1 MRDED
6 RTRKQLLRELSSL
19 RKRVAELEM
28 DEAEHLR
35 VEEVMRESEGRT
47 RRMLNAI
54 TTYTYSVEISGGQAI
69 STTHDGACLFVTGY
83 SEEDYQCDPFLWYS
97 MIHPADRGMVED
109 AIGKILEGQVI
120 PPIEH
125 RIIRRDGTTVW
136 IRNTMVPHVDGNG
149 ALIRYDGLVED
160 ITGRKQVEASI
171 LWSQKMESLGRMAG
185 AVAHSFNNIVAAILG
200 NAELIRMELPAE
212 SPEYLKATQIINA
225 CRRAQS
231 ITSQIVA
238 YTGHMPVRLEPLNV
252 SELIRSVSS
261 LIEVGLSGKMGV
273 GYRLASDL
281 PLINADRSQVQQVI
295 INLVTNA
302 LEAMSEVPGSIL
314 VSTGMVR
321 ADSTLSGESYL
332 ASSQR
337 EGPWVVIEVRDE
349 GCGMDET
356 TRARMFDPF
365 FSTKFLGRGLGLP
378 AVLGI
383 VRRHR
388 GFIRVL
394 SEPGSGTTFQIGF
407 PVAESDTP
415 RETERQILLNT

>member
-6 RTRKQLLRELSSL
+6 KTRKRLLRELSDL
-19 RKRVAELEM
+19 RKRVAELER

-35 VEEVMRESEGRT
+35 VEEVMRESEERT

-54 TTYTYSVEISGGQAI
+54 TTYTYSVEVVGGQAI
-69 STTHDGACLFVTGY
+69 STTHNSACLFVTGY
-83 SEEDYQCDPFLWYS
+83 SEEDYQVDPFLWYS

-109 AIGKILEGQVI
+109 AIERILEGQVI

-136 IRNTMVPHVDGNG
+136 IRNTMVPHVNEKGE
-149 ALIRYDGLVED
+149 LMRYDGLVED
-160 ITGRKQVEASI
+160 ITGRKQLEASI

-200 NAELIRMELPAE
+200 NAELMRMELPVD
-212 SPEYLKATQIINA
+212 SPEYAKATQIINA
-225 CRRAQS
+225 CRRAQN

-238 YTGHMPVRLEPLNV
+238 YTGHMPVRLEMLNV
-252 SELIRSVSS
+252 SELIRSMSS
-261 LIEVGLSGKMGV
+261 LIEVGLPGKVRV
-273 GYRLASDL
+273 GYRLSSDL
-281 PLINADRSQVQQVI
+281 PLISADSSQVQQVI
-295 INLVTNA
+295 VNLINNA
-302 LEAMSEVPGSIL
+302 VEAVSETPESIL
-314 VSTGMVR
+314 VSTGTVR
-321 ADSTLSGESYL
+321 TDAALSGESYL
-332 ASSQR
+332 AGSQCD
-337 EGPWVVIEVRDE
+337 GPWVVIEVRDE

-356 TRARMFDPF
+356 TKARMFDPF

-407 PVAESDTP
+407 PVAEPDAP
-415 RETERQILLNT
+415 GKQNTMAP

>member
-1 MRDED
+1 MRDEGK
-6 RTRKQLLRELSSL
+6 TRKELLRELSNL
-19 RKRVAELEM
+19 RTRVAELEM

-35 VEEVMRESEGRT
+35 VEEVMRESEERT

-54 TTYTYSVEISGGQAI
+54 TTYTYSVEVSGGRAI

-83 SEEDYQCDPFLWYS
+83 SEDDYMRNPFLWYS
-97 MIHPADRGMVED
+97 MIHPSDRGMVED
-109 AIGKILEGQVI
+109 AIAKILEGQVI
-120 PPIEH
+120 SPIEH

-136 IRNTMVPHVDGNG
+136 IRNTMVPHIDEKGTLV
-149 ALIRYDGLVED
+149 RYDGLVED

-200 NAELIRMELPAE
+200 NAELICMELPSD
-212 SPEYLKATQIINA
+212 SPEYSKATQIVNA
-225 CRRAQS
+225 CRKAQN

-252 SELIRSVSS
+252 SELIRSMSS
-261 LIEVGLSGKMGV
+261 LIEVGLSGRMGV
-273 GYRLASDL
+273 GYRLASGI
-281 PLINADRSQVQQVI
+281 PLINADRNQVQQVI
-295 INLVTNA
+295 VNLVTNA
-302 LEAMSEVPGSIL
+302 VEAMSEEPGSIL
-314 VSTGMVR
+314 VSTGVVR
-321 ADSTLSGESYL
+321 TDAALSGESYL
-332 ASSQR
+332 VSSQR
-337 EGPWVVIEVRDE
+337 EGPWVVIEVKDE

-356 TRARMFDPF
+356 TKARMFDPF

-383 VRRHR
+383 VRRHK

-407 PVAESDTP
+407 PVAEPGFP
-415 RETERQILLNT
+415 RETELHAPSGT